1 MLWNEVLKQTSAT
14 SLAYSFKGLRSLKE
28 CRRSMLF
35 GLKGTSHGM
44 IMLHHDHGTTH
55 AVERE
60 RERERERQSFLVLIS
75 QKHTLE
81 SALRSAPM
89 RRNIGRFDAPQSVW

>member
-60 RERERERQSFLVLIS
+60 RERERETELLSFDFAKTHIGKCFA
-75 QKHTLE
+75 QCTDEKKH
-81 SALRSAPM
+81 
-89 RRNIGRFDAPQSVW
+89 W